1 MTTKK
6 DNFEIRKDKL
16 GEGLEES
23 LGVPQQGQQ
32 DATGSYPSRDYN
44 FGSSI
49 NKASRGTKVNEL
61 FIGGGDFGVPLGI
74 TPQRPS
80 QYPYNQVQETS
91 SGHVIELDDTPGG
104 ERVLLKHRK
113 GAGVE
118 VRADGSVVISAVN
131 NKVEVTGGDQTVIIE
146 GHGNLIYQG
155 NLNLKV
161 SGDYNVD
168 VGGNYNVNVA
178 GNKET
183 TIKDNNRTTVLK
195 NVQYTT
201 HGTRTHKTIGDN
213 VNLMLADNVQ
223 AVNGNQANLVEG
235 TIDMASEVSMHLSSK
250 ESLVAISKS
259 TNLTGVNN
267 VSVMGQAGSIG
278 GKTVDFTGRVYMGN
292 EGELAEGSGAIFHG
306 TFKGIADEAVE
317 AYNANVAD
325 QAKTAFQAQK
335 AGTAGAIGAGGSA
348 SDPSVSL
355 ATKTQADITGKDPIT
370 PPDVVDFG
378 TTGTYAIKT
387 VVVDAGERILNSIT
401 HTDDYNDVFRFV
413 PTNQE
418 IRSALRSPVNRDDVA
433 SRLVAEGKLNP
444 KYNSKIPPKVGRT
457 ASGKTKAKRFGFT
470 PLGNSIENRG
480 KRFTT

>member
-292 EGELAEGSGAIFHG
+292 EGEQAEGSGAIFHG
-306 TFKGIADEAVE
+306 PFKGIADEALRS
-317 AYNANVAD
+317 YNANSARVATS
-325 QAKTAFQAQK
+325 QSYAENVT
-335 AGTAGAIGAGGSA
+335 GTASG
-348 SDPSVSL
+348 DE
-355 ATKTQADITGKDPIT
+355 ATKSQASITGKAPIT

-444 KYNSKIPPKVGRT
+444 KYNSKIPPKIGRT

-470 PLGNSIENRG
+470 PLGNSISNRG

>member
-292 EGELAEGSGAIFHG
+292 EGALAENSGAIFHG
-306 TFKGIADEAVE
+306 TFKGIADEALRS
-317 AYNANVAD
+317 YNANSARVATS
-325 QAKTAFQAQK
+325 QSYAENAT
-335 AGTAGAIGAGGSA
+335 GSA
-348 SDPSVSL
+348 SGAE
-355 ATKTQADITGKDPIT
+355 ATKSQATITGKDPIT
-370 PPDVVDFG
+370 PPNVVDFG

-470 PLGNSIENRG
+470 PLGNSISNRG

>member
-23 LGVPQQGQQ
+23 LGVPLQGQQ

-146 GHGNLIYQG
+146 GHGNLVYNG

-183 TIKDNNRTTVLK
+183 TIKDNNRTTVMK

-278 GKTVDFTGRVYMGN
+278 GKTVDFTGRVFQGN
-292 EGELAEGSGAIFHG
+292 AGAVAEASGAIFHG
-306 TFKGIADEAVE
+306 FFKGIADEAVE
-317 AYNANVAD
+317 SYNANIAGFAEVAD
-325 QAKTAFQAQK
+325 LAHSQSYGEAATS
-335 AGTAGAIGAGGSA
+335 GSTVGNTHVA
-348 SDPSVSL
+348 
-355 ATKTQADITGKDPIT
+355 ATKEMDSVGGKSPIT

-387 VVVDAGERILNSIT
+387 VVVDGGDRILNSIT

-418 IRSALRSPVNRDDVA
+418 IRSALRSPVNRDEVA

-444 KYNSKIPPKVGRT
+444 KYNSKIPPKIGRT

-470 PLGNSIENRG
+470 PLGNSISNRG

>member
-6 DNFEIRKDKL
+6 DNFELRKDKL

-23 LGVPQQGQQ
+23 LGVPLQGQQ

-292 EGELAEGSGAIFHG
+292 EGETAELSGAIFHG

-317 AYNANVAD
+317 SYNANVAGFAEVAD
-325 QAKTAFQAQK
+325 LAHSQSYGEAATSGSTV
-335 AGTAGAIGAGGSA
+335 GTTHVAA
-348 SDPSVSL
+348 D
-355 ATKTQADITGKDPIT
+355 KTQASITGKAPIT

-387 VVVDAGERILNSIT
+387 VVVDAGDRILNSIT

-470 PLGNSIENRG
+470 PLGNSISNRG

>member
-23 LGVPQQGQQ
+23 LGVPLQGQQ

-146 GHGNLIYQG
+146 GHGNLVYNG

-183 TIKDNNRTTVLK
+183 TIKDNNRTTVMK

-292 EGELAEGSGAIFHG
+292 EGETAEQSGAIFHG
-306 TFKGIADEAVE
+306 TFKGIADEALRS
-317 AYNANVAD
+317 YNANSARVATS
-325 QAKTAFQAQK
+325 QNYAENVT
-335 AGTAGAIGAGGSA
+335 GS
-348 SDPSVSL
+348 PSGDE
-355 ATKTQADITGKDPIT
+355 ATKSQASISGKNPIT

-387 VVVDAGERILNSIT
+387 VVVDGGDRILNGIT
-401 HTDDYNDVFRFV
+401 HTDDYNDVFRFI

-418 IRSALRSPVNRDDVA
+418 IRSALRSPVNRDEVA

-470 PLGNSIENRG
+470 PLGNSISNRG

>member
-306 TFKGIADEAVE
+306 TFKGIADEALRS
-317 AYNANVAD
+317 YSANSARVATSQNYAAD
-325 QAKTAFQAQK
+325 AT
-335 AGTAGAIGAGGSA
+335 GSA
-348 SDPSVSL
+348 SGDE
-355 ATKTQADITGKDPIT
+355 ATKSQATISGKDPIT

-470 PLGNSIENRG
+470 PLGNSISNRG

>member
-23 LGVPQQGQQ
+23 LGVPLQGQQ
-32 DATGSYPSRDYN
+32 DATGSYPSRAYN

-61 FIGGGDFGVPLGI
+61 FIGGGDFGVSLGI

-113 GAGVE
+113 GAGIE

-146 GHGNLIYQG
+146 GHGNLVYNG

-183 TIKDNNRTTVLK
+183 TIKDNNRTTVMK

-213 VNLMLADNVQ
+213 INLMLADNVQ

-250 ESLVAISKS
+250 ESLVAISK
-259 TNLTGVNN
+259 
-267 VSVMGQAGSIG
+267 
-278 GKTVDFTGRVYMGN
+278 
-292 EGELAEGSGAIFHG
+292 
-306 TFKGIADEAVE
+306 
-317 AYNANVAD
+317 
-325 QAKTAFQAQK
+325 
-335 AGTAGAIGAGGSA
+335 
-348 SDPSVSL
+348 
-355 ATKTQADITGKDPIT
+355 
-370 PPDVVDFG
+370 
-378 TTGTYAIKT
+378 
-387 VVVDAGERILNSIT
+387 
-401 HTDDYNDVFRFV
+401 
-413 PTNQE
+413 
-418 IRSALRSPVNRDDVA
+418 
-433 SRLVAEGKLNP
+433 
-444 KYNSKIPPKVGRT
+444 
-457 ASGKTKAKRFGFT
+457 
-470 PLGNSIENRG
+470 
-480 KRFTT
+480 

>member
-6 DNFEIRKDKL
+6 DTFELRTDKL

-23 LGVPQQGQQ
+23 LGVPLQGQQ

-49 NKASRGTKVNEL
+49 NKASRGTQVNEL
-61 FIGGGDFGVPLGI
+61 FVGGGDFGVPLGI

-104 ERVLLKHRK
+104 ERVLIKHRK
-113 GAGVE
+113 GAGLE
-118 VRADGSVVISAVN
+118 VRADGSVVISALN

-146 GHGNLIYQG
+146 GHGNLVYNG

-168 VGGNYNVNVA
+168 IGGNYNVNVA

-292 EGELAEGSGAIFHG
+292 EGAVAESSGAIFHG

-317 AYNANVAD
+317 AYNANIAGFAEVAD
-325 QAKTAFQAQK
+325 LAHSQSYGEALTS
-335 AGTAGAIGAGGSA
+335 GSTVGDTHVA
-348 SDPSVSL
+348 
-355 ATKTQADITGKDPIT
+355 ATKVQAEITGKDPIT

-387 VVVDAGERILNSIT
+387 VIVDAGDRIKNSIT

-433 SRLVAEGKLNP
+433 NLLVAEGKLNP
-444 KYNSKIPPKVGRT
+444 KYNSKIPPKIGRT

-470 PLGNSIENRG
+470 PLGNSIQNRG

>member
-292 EGELAEGSGAIFHG
+292 EGETAELSGAIFHG

-317 AYNANVAD
+317 SYNANVAGFAEVAD
-325 QAKTAFQAQK
+325 LAHSQSYGEAATSGSTV
-335 AGTAGAIGAGGSA
+335 GTTHVAA
-348 SDPSVSL
+348 D
-355 ATKTQADITGKDPIT
+355 KTQASITGKAPIT

-387 VVVDAGERILNSIT
+387 VVVDAGDRILNSIT

-470 PLGNSIENRG
+470 PLGNSIQNRG

>member
-1 MTTKK
+1 M
-6 DNFEIRKDKL
+6 
-16 GEGLEES
+16 
-23 LGVPQQGQQ
+23 
-32 DATGSYPSRDYN
+32 
-44 FGSSI
+44 
-49 NKASRGTKVNEL
+49 
-61 FIGGGDFGVPLGI
+61 
-74 TPQRPS
+74 
-80 QYPYNQVQETS
+80 
-91 SGHVIELDDTPGG
+91 
-104 ERVLLKHRK
+104 
-113 GAGVE
+113 
-118 VRADGSVVISAVN
+118 
-131 NKVEVTGGDQTVIIE
+131 
-146 GHGNLIYQG
+146 
-155 NLNLKV
+155 
-161 SGDYNVD
+161 
-168 VGGNYNVNVA
+168 
-178 GNKET
+178 
-183 TIKDNNRTTVLK
+183 K

-292 EGELAEGSGAIFHG
+292 EGETAELSGAIFHG

-317 AYNANVAD
+317 SYNANVAGFAEVAD
-325 QAKTAFQAQK
+325 LAHSQSYGEAATSGSTV
-335 AGTAGAIGAGGSA
+335 GTTHVAA
-348 SDPSVSL
+348 D
-355 ATKTQADITGKDPIT
+355 KTQASITGKAPIT

-387 VVVDAGERILNSIT
+387 VVVDAGDRILNSIT

-470 PLGNSIENRG
+470 PLGNSISNRG

>member
-23 LGVPQQGQQ
+23 LGVPLQGQQ

-146 GHGNLIYQG
+146 GHGNLVYNG

-183 TIKDNNRTTVLK
+183 TIKDNNRTTVMK

-292 EGELAEGSGAIFHG
+292 EGETAEQSGAIFHG
-306 TFKGIADEAVE
+306 TFKGIADEALRS
-317 AYNANVAD
+317 YNANSARVATS
-325 QAKTAFQAQK
+325 QSYAENVT
-335 AGTAGAIGAGGSA
+335 GS
-348 SDPSVSL
+348 PSGDE
-355 ATKTQADITGKDPIT
+355 ATKSQASISGKNPIT

-387 VVVDAGERILNSIT
+387 VVVDGGDRILNGIT
-401 HTDDYNDVFRFV
+401 HTDDYNDVFRFI

-418 IRSALRSPVNRDDVA
+418 IRSALRSPVNRDEVA

-470 PLGNSIENRG
+470 PLGNSISNRG

>member
-23 LGVPQQGQQ
+23 LGVPLQGQQ

-146 GHGNLIYQG
+146 GHGNLVYNG

-183 TIKDNNRTTVLK
+183 TIKDNNRTTVMK

-292 EGELAEGSGAIFHG
+292 EGETAEQSGAIFHG
-306 TFKGIADEAVE
+306 TFKGIADEALRS
-317 AYNANVAD
+317 YNANSARVATS
-325 QAKTAFQAQK
+325 QSYAENVT
-335 AGTAGAIGAGGSA
+335 GS
-348 SDPSVSL
+348 PSGDE
-355 ATKTQADITGKDPIT
+355 ATKSQASISGKNPIT

-387 VVVDAGERILNSIT
+387 VVVDGGDRILNSIT
-401 HTDDYNDVFRFV
+401 HTDDYNDVFRFI

-418 IRSALRSPVNRDDVA
+418 IRSALRSPVNRDEVA

-470 PLGNSIENRG
+470 PLGNSISNRG

>member
-1 MTTKK
+1 M
-6 DNFEIRKDKL
+6 
-16 GEGLEES
+16 
-23 LGVPQQGQQ
+23 
-32 DATGSYPSRDYN
+32 
-44 FGSSI
+44 
-49 NKASRGTKVNEL
+49 
-61 FIGGGDFGVPLGI
+61 
-74 TPQRPS
+74 
-80 QYPYNQVQETS
+80 
-91 SGHVIELDDTPGG
+91 
-104 ERVLLKHRK
+104 
-113 GAGVE
+113 
-118 VRADGSVVISAVN
+118 
-131 NKVEVTGGDQTVIIE
+131 EVTGGDQTVIIE
-146 GHGNLIYQG
+146 GHGNLVYNG

-183 TIKDNNRTTVLK
+183 TIKDNNRTTVMK

-267 VSVMGQAGSIG
+267 VSVLGQAGSIG

-306 TFKGIADEAVE
+306 TFKGIADEALRS
-317 AYNANVAD
+317 YNANSARVATS
-325 QAKTAFQAQK
+325 QNYGEAST
-335 AGTAGAIGAGGSA
+335 GSA
-348 SDPSVSL
+348 SGDE
-355 ATKTQADITGKDPIT
+355 ATKSQASITASPKNPIT

-387 VVVDAGERILNSIT
+387 VVVDGGDKILNSIT

-444 KYNSKIPPKVGRT
+444 KYNSKIPPKIGRT

-470 PLGNSIENRG
+470 PLGNSISNRG

>member
-6 DNFEIRKDKL
+6 DNFELRKDKL

-292 EGELAEGSGAIFHG
+292 EGETAELSGAIFHG

-317 AYNANVAD
+317 SYNANVAGFAEVAD
-325 QAKTAFQAQK
+325 LAHSQSYGEAATSGSTV
-335 AGTAGAIGAGGSA
+335 GTTHVAA
-348 SDPSVSL
+348 D
-355 ATKTQADITGKDPIT
+355 KTQASITGKAPIT

-387 VVVDAGERILNSIT
+387 VVVDAGDRILNSIT

-470 PLGNSIENRG
+470 PLGNSIQNRG

>member
-23 LGVPQQGQQ
+23 LGVPLQGQQ

-61 FIGGGDFGVPLGI
+61 FIGGGDFGVSLGI

-113 GAGVE
+113 GAGIE

-146 GHGNLIYQG
+146 GHGNLVYNG

-183 TIKDNNRTTVLK
+183 TIKDNNRTTVMK

-267 VSVMGQAGSIG
+267 VSVLGQAGSIG

-306 TFKGIADEAVE
+306 TFKGIADEALRS
-317 AYNANVAD
+317 YNANSARVATS
-325 QAKTAFQAQK
+325 QNYGEAST
-335 AGTAGAIGAGGSA
+335 GSA
-348 SDPSVSL
+348 SGDE
-355 ATKTQADITGKDPIT
+355 ATKSQASITASPKNPIT

-387 VVVDAGERILNSIT
+387 VVVDGGDRILNSIT

-418 IRSALRSPVNRDDVA
+418 IRSALRSPVNRDEVA

-444 KYNSKIPPKVGRT
+444 KYNSKIPPKIGRT

-470 PLGNSIENRG
+470 PLGNSISNRG

>member
-61 FIGGGDFGVPLGI
+61 FVGGGDFGVPLGI

-201 HGTRTHKTIGDN
+201 HGTR
-213 VNLMLADNVQ
+213 
-223 AVNGNQANLVEG
+223 
-235 TIDMASEVSMHLSSK
+235 IDMASEVSMHLSSK

-325 QAKTAFQAQK
+325 EAKTAFQAQK
-335 AGTAGAIGAGGSA
+335 AGTAGSLGASGSA

-355 ATKTQADITGKDPIT
+355 ADKTQATITGKAPIT